1 MCILLRIGCL
11 ILGCCQRLL
20 SYSEQ
25 KRLSLVIL
33 LDQLVGSY
41 MALRKF
47 PLNSALNMVRDARLT
62 RYGNVALYPTI
73 TLQKAQ
79 VTWNGMES
87 RSPTAFH
94 VQIRLNTEYS
104 SLRGE
109 TFVRSRTTTDEFLGG
124 LNGDKEYTRQAL
136 AMD

>member
-47 PLNSALNMVRDARLT
+47 PANSALNMVRDARLT
-62 RYGNVALYPTI
+62 RYGNVALLPDDNPP
-73 TLQKAQ
+73 K
-79 VTWNGMES
+79 G
-87 RSPTAFH
+87 
-94 VQIRLNTEYS
+94 S
-104 SLRGE
+104 SNLEWDGIM
-109 TFVRSRTTTDEFLGG
+109 VAHCISRTNYIKYLG
-124 LNGDKEYTRQAL
+124 Q
-136 AMD
+136 